1 MDREKLRQ
9 HMIAEEGLKLTPYL
23 CTGEPPQLTIG
34 VGHNLESRGISEAIA
49 MAILDE
55 DIDVCISELQ
65 QNFPHF
71 HDYPDPVQETLI
83 DLCFNLGISRL
94 MKFKRTIE
102 YLNEG
107 LATGN
112 YTKAAT
118 ELMDSAYA
126 RQLPNRAKRNH
137 DRLFNA

>member
-1 MDREKLRQ
+1 MNKEHLRQ
-9 HMIAEEGLKLTPYL
+9 SIIEEEGLKLSLYKCPADKW
-23 CTGEPPQLTIG
+23 TIG
-34 VGHNLESRGISEAIA
+34 VGHNLESRGISKEIA

-55 DIDVCISELQ
+55 DIDVCLKELE
-65 QNFPHF
+65 QNFAHYN
-71 HDYPDPVQETLI
+71 DYPSKVQETLI

-94 MKFKRTIE
+94 MKFQKTIE

-112 YTKAAT
+112 YSKAAV

-126 RQLPNRAKRNH
+126 RQLSNRAKRNH
-137 DRLFNA
+137 DRLMDA